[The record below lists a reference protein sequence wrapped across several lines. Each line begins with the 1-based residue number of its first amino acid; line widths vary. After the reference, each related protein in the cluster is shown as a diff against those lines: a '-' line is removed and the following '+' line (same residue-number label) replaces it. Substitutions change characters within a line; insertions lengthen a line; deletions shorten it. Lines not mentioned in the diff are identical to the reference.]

1 MHLSTYEMPVK
12 EIILVE
18 PGAHL
23 QTGHYR
29 EKLSLWVKGF
39 RYAGWNVSVACL
51 EEPEPGFLRD
61 VIFRPVPHWWK
72 RIGRLLPNRIYIP
85 WLVFG
90 AFFFAFRFGKKM
102 DQPVLGL
109 TTSTLLPVA
118 AARLWTSTRMIP
130 FAQILMYGNS
140 FEGKALSLKRALQC
154 TSLRYLLR
162 AGAVIFPN
170 TDRTRKSLLLKLKGT
185 KSRDRVLTLY
195 DPIYIPKTPIPLTKK
210 EGKKILLVP
219 APDTGRRCSLFHL
232 AQSRLMD
239 PPDTVWI
246 HAPGCREADV
256 LQARETDLKLISD
269 IRVSTDYKSIEALA
283 ELFASATWCL
293 IAYNPIFIHGSGL
306 LAQSIA
312 VGTPVLCSRFPYA
325 EELFARFGRLGELFT
340 FRDMDDFRR
349 AWFTLRSW
357 TSEQWQE
364 FHDASRLLAE
374 AVDAEC
380 ITRKVVEYFS
390 GSSTPG
396 E

>member
-1 MHLSTYEMPVK
+1 MHLPTYKMPVR

-23 QTGHYR
+23 QNGHYR

-39 RYAGWNVSVACL
+39 RFAGWNVSVACL
-51 EEPEPGFLRD
+51 EKPEPGFLCD
-61 VIFRPVPHWWK
+61 VIFRPVPRWWK
-72 RIGRLLPNRIYIP
+72 RVERLLPNRIRIP

-90 AFFFAFRFGKKM
+90 TFFFAFRFGKKL

-118 AARLWTSTRMIP
+118 AARLWTTTRTIP

-140 FEGKALSLKRALQC
+140 FEGSGLSLKRALEC
-154 TSLRYLLR
+154 ASLYSLLR

-170 TDRTRKSLLLKLKGT
+170 TDRTRKSLLRKIKGT
-185 KSRDRVLTLY
+185 KFRDRVVTLY
-195 DPIYIPKTPIPLTKK
+195 DPIYIPKTSIRSRKK

-219 APDTGRRCSLFHL
+219 GPDTPRRCSLSHL
-232 AQSRLMD
+232 ANSRLMD
-239 PPDTVWI
+239 PPDTIWI
-246 HAPGCREADV
+246 HAPGCRETDI
-256 LQARETDLKLISD
+256 LQERETDLKWILD
-269 IRVSTDYKSIEALA
+269 IRVSTDYKHFEAFA

-293 IAYNPIFIHGSGL
+293 IAYDPIFIQGSGL
-306 LAQSIA
+306 LAQAIA
-312 VGTPVLCSRFPYA
+312 VGTPVLCSRFPHA

-349 AWFTLRSW
+349 AWSTLRNW

-364 FHDASRLLAE
+364 FHHASSLLADG
-374 AVDAEC
+374 VNAEC
-380 ITRKVVEYFS
+380 ITRRVVEYFS
-390 GSSTPG
+390 GSSVR
-396 E
+396 